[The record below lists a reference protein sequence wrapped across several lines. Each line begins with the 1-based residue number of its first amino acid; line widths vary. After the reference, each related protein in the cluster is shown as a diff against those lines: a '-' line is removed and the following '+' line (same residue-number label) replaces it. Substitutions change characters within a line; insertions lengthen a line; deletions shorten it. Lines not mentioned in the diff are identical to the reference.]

1 MTRLIFAALFFLIC
15 GCVNKESIPP
25 GIIQKDAMGK
35 VLWDM
40 IQADQFTKTYLAKDS
55 AKMNVKLE
63 RIKLYQEVF
72 NIHHISKDEFQ
83 KSYEFYMS
91 RPDLAKTMFDSLTA
105 FANRQRQEVFRPRT
119 IAKPAVKSVGR

>member
-1 MTRLIFAALFFLIC
+1 
-15 GCVNKESIPP
+15 
-25 GIIQKDAMGK
+25 
-35 VLWDM
+35 M
-40 IQADQFTKTYLAKDS
+40 IQADQFTKAYLAKDS

-72 NIHHISKDEFQ
+72 NIHHVSKDEFQ

-105 FANRQRQEVFRPRT
+105 YANRQRQEVFRPRT
-119 IAKPAVKSVGR
+119 LTKPAVKSVGR